1 MSKLHDLYLY
11 GYAIFLWM
19 LTLQIPYVII
29 LFVIYLYKIRKLV
42 FIQNLMILLFICT
55 GLFFIENTK
64 KEETFINDTVLVTDI
79 KSLESTDLLVV
90 TKGKYQYQIT
100 TSKDIYQRGDQLK
113 IIGEIKTYPS
123 QTIPFGFNQKTYYQ
137 SKNIDGW
144 IKISDIQ
151 YINHQFHLF
160 SYRDQLIKKIDDL
173 SSKDLILTLVFDE
186 DQIPKEEKVKL
197 QHAGLI
203 QLLSFSGIHVFI
215 LGTFIKKV
223 LYTFNVE
230 KDRQDFIVLLIF
242 GIFFYLQDGS
252 LASTRLFLMQI
263 FLFLNSTLKWRL
275 TKLDGIQIVFFILLI
290 INISYVFHLGFLI
303 TYLILNLFELNQ
315 FRLMS
320 KTNIER
326 KMISYFYLMLII
338 IPFQNKISLLWFVL
352 VPMFS
357 MYLVGPMFILSVLT
371 LFFDKLD
378 PLLNILYQKLLM
390 LLNFI
395 EHDMSIIYFGALKT
409 HEIII
414 YFLFLLFFF
423 HTNQILLKIKR
434 LMILVFVVILPF
446 FKQSFT
452 TETKIYFLDVGQGD
466 SIFVQTPDLNI
477 MIDAYYYTDTFL
489 HDIGILT
496 IDYLILTHND
506 EDHILN
512 AEKLIDEFN
521 VNTVVLNPYDQ
532 YPDYQGVSIMY
543 ARHKDSIKHNNL
555 TIDFLGPIDHLVTD
569 NNSSLVFKMTI
580 QQKTIL
586 FTGDIEEDAEKK
598 LIETYQ
604 DRLKSDM
611 LKVPHHGSITSSTT
625 EFINY
630 VNPDVAII
638 SVGRDN
644 RFDFPSEKIIN
655 RYQQHGITIYRTDL
669 HGTIV
674 CHLKEGEEKWSF
686 LLPFPS

>member
-1 MSKLHDLYLY
+1 MSKFHDLYLY

-19 LTLQIPYVII
+19 LTLQIPCVIV
-29 LFVIYLYKIRKLV
+29 LLVIYLYKIRKLV
-42 FIQNLMILLFICT
+42 VIHYLMILLFVSSS
-55 GLFFIENTK
+55 LFFIESTK

-252 LASTRLFLMQI
+252 LASTRLFLTQI

-315 FRLMS
+315 FCLMS

-338 IPFQNKISLLWFVL
+338 IPFQNKISLLWLVL

-371 LFFDKLD
+371 LLFDKLD
-378 PLLNILYQKLLM
+378 SLLHILYQKLLM

-395 EHDMSIIYFGALKT
+395 EHDMSIIYFGSLKT

-414 YFLFLLFFF
+414 YFLCLLFFF
-423 HTNQILLKIKR
+423 HANQFLLKIKR
-434 LMILVFVVILPF
+434 LMILVFVIILPF

-452 TETKIYFLDVGQGD
+452 KETKIYFLDVGQGD
-466 SIFVQTPDLNI
+466 SIFVQTSDLNI
-477 MIDAYYYTDTFL
+477 MIDAFYYTDTFL

-496 IDYLILTHND
+496 LDYLILTHSD

-512 AEKLIDEFN
+512 AEKLIKEFK
-521 VNTVVLNPYDQ
+521 VKTVILNPYDH
-532 YPDYQGVSIMY
+532 YPDYQDVPIKY
-543 ARHKDSIKHNNL
+543 VKHKDSIRHNDL
-555 TIDFLGPIDHLVTD
+555 IIDFLGPIDHLVTD

-586 FTGDIEEDAEKK
+586 FTGDIEEAAEEK
-598 LIETYQ
+598 LIDTYQ

-611 LKVPHHGSITSSTT
+611 LKVPHHGSITSSSS
-625 EFINY
+625 EFIDY
-630 VNPDVAII
+630 VNPDIAII

-644 RFDFPSEKIIN
+644 RFDFPSEEIIN
-655 RYQQHGITIYRTDL
+655 RYQQYGITIYRTDL

-674 CHLKEGEEKWSF
+674 CHLKDGEEKWSF
-686 LLPFPS
+686 FLPFPS